1 MSRHKSEQSLRYKP
15 EECTWVLRP
24 PGKSSS
30 GIYRLSRFSASSEAG
45 KAKQLQAGLRV
56 HIRTTRLRELQ
67 CSRSLARSLARW
79 WRWMHIHVLLPG
91 SGSWGWEPHW
101 RGWEPAWWQSSGAK
115 LVSRWISQWWKMK
128 CTQPSET
135 NRQAERWAQSCQCRT
150 FHKTHTH
157 SHSHK
162 HINTLELPC
171 THTFSLSL
179 FTTTHTHSLN

>member
-1 MSRHKSEQSLRYKP
+1 MSSRFTTSQRSARESSDHL
-15 EECTWVLRP
+15 
-24 PGKSSS
+24 GNHSS

-67 CSRSLARSLARW
+67 CSHSLTHSLVKVNAYSCAVARIRKLRS
-79 WRWMHIHVLLPG
+79 G
-91 SGSWGWEPHW
+91 GWEPHR

-150 FHKTHTH
+150 FHA
-157 SHSHK
+157 
-162 HINTLELPC
+162 
-171 THTFSLSL
+171 HTF
-179 FTTTHTHSLN
+179 T